1 MPNLKPSNSS
11 SKKNFSNESQ
21 LEDPDLKQVEF
32 FFYKGNLNEALKE
45 IINLEKEN
53 KRIPAR
59 LRGQILKSLIFT
71 QMGDMRGGLI
81 LADQIIE
88 ESQQIGDLPI
98 LFDAYIAKSSAFFE
112 LGEFNTCLEAIKT
125 AENILLAI
133 KTKSQLEHVKRE
145 SKLKILRGK
154 VFRKKGELDV
164 ALGYLQEAFFITQE
178 YGSKFER
185 AEILNLLGI
194 VHASRSE
201 NDSALDF
208 LKKSMETFEELEN
221 RSQILKLTNNIGMIH
236 WLKGELDQALEY
248 FQKSFFL
255 SQKEGDKIRQA
266 LSLLNISLIH
276 RNKGDLDPALQYC
289 EKGLKIYE
297 ESMIKSEL
305 ATFYNNIGVIYQIK
319 GELDEASK
327 YYQKSLAIAEEL
339 GDKQEIAT
347 SLGNIGDILQYQ
359 GKLEKAINYYK
370 RSLGLFED
378 IGNDV
383 NTSRAL
389 FALIQV
395 LEEEPIQVNNY
406 LDKLHQIDS
415 KEENRMINQIYR
427 LGKAIALKSSG
438 RIINLAEAQQLFKEI
453 TQEEIL
459 NVELTAF
466 SMLYL
471 CDSLI
476 LELRATGKEEIL
488 DEVKSILEQFRDFA
502 GKRYSYHWL
511 AQIHWLDSRLALLEL
526 DFKRSQRLLTQ
537 AITIAKDK
545 GLQRLAS
552 QIENEYDA
560 LITRFGKWEEI
571 VMEKPVINEIIE
583 LTQLEDLIER
593 MIHKK
598 LYRKEEEVLNYAL
611 LAKELVD
618 KIDKK

>member
-1 MPNLKPSNSS
+1 
-11 SKKNFSNESQ
+11 
-21 LEDPDLKQVEF
+21 VEF
-32 FFYKGNLNEALKE
+32 FFFKGNLNEALKK
-45 IINLEKEN
+45 IISLEKEK
-53 KRIPAR
+53 KRIPVR
-59 LRGQILKSLIFT
+59 LRGLILKSLIFT
-71 QMGDMRGGLI
+71 QMGDMRGGLN

-98 LFDAYIAKSSAFFE
+98 LFDAYIAKSCAFFE

-125 AENILLAI
+125 AENVLIAI
-133 KTKSQLEHVKRE
+133 KEKSQPEYFKRE
-145 SKLKILRGK
+145 SKLKILKGK

-164 ALGYLQEAFFITQE
+164 ALGYLQEALFIIQE
-178 YGSKFER
+178 YGNKFER

-194 VHASRSE
+194 VYASRSE
-201 NDSALDF
+201 NDSALDL
-208 LKKSMETFEELEN
+208 LKKSIEIFEELEN
-221 RSQILKLTNNIGMIH
+221 RTQILKLTNNIGMIH

-248 FQKSFFL
+248 FQKSLFL

-266 LSLLNISLIH
+266 ISLSNISLIH
-276 RNKGDLDPALQYC
+276 RNKGDLDPALEFC
-289 EKGLKIYE
+289 KKGLKIYE
-297 ESMIKSEL
+297 ELMIKSEL

-319 GELDEASK
+319 GELDEATE

-339 GDKQEIAT
+339 GDKQEKAT
-347 SLGNIGDILQYQ
+347 SLGNIGDILQFQ
-359 GKLEKAINYYK
+359 GDSEKAIRYYK
-370 RSLGLFED
+370 RSLDLCED
-378 IGNDV
+378 IGNDAI
-383 NTSRAL
+383 TSRTL
-389 FALIQV
+389 FTLIQV
-395 LEEEPIQVNNY
+395 VEEDPIQANKY
-406 LDKLHQIDS
+406 LDKLSQIDS

-459 NVELTAF
+459 NVELTGY

-488 DEVKSILEQFRDFA
+488 DEVKSVLEHFRDFA
-502 GKRYSYHWL
+502 EKRYSYHWL
-511 AQIHWLDSRLALLEL
+511 AQIYWLDSKVALLEL
-526 DFKRSQRLLTQ
+526 DLKRSQRLLTQ

-552 QIENEYDA
+552 QIENEYDS
-560 LITRFGKWEEI
+560 LVNRFGKWEEI
-571 VMEKPVINEIIE
+571 VMEKPVLNKIIE

-593 MIHKK
+593 MIHRK
-598 LYRKEEEVLNYAL
+598 LYRKEEEVLDYAL

-618 KIDKK
+618 KIDKKKEL